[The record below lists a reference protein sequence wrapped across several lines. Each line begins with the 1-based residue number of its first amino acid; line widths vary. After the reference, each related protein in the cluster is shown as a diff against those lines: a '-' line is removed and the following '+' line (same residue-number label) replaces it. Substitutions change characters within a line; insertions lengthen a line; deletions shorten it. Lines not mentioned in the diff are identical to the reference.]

1 MATIGHVHIK
11 VRNLEEATDF
21 YTRFLGLRVTERV
34 GSHYAFLTTGEMHH
48 AVALQC
54 VGPNASL
61 PERHAVGLYH
71 VAFEVADKRAFAEA
85 YRQLTQAGVSVA
97 ATDHRVSWALY
108 LSDPSGNGVEIYCD
122 TRSAPGGAATWQG
135 VDRPLTEAQ
144 IIAALSTVV
153 R

>member
-11 VRNLEEATDF
+11 VRDLEAATDF
-21 YTRFLGLRVTERV
+21 YTRFLGLQITEQVRN
-34 GSHYAFLTTGEMHH
+34 SHVFLTAGKLHH
-48 AVALQC
+48 DLALQY
-54 VGPNASL
+54 VGLNAPL

-71 VAFEVADKRAFAEA
+71 TAFEVADKRAFAET
-85 YRQLTQAGVSVA
+85 YRQLTQAGLPVA
-97 ATDHRVSWALY
+97 ATDHRISWALY

-122 TRSAPGGAATWQG
+122 TRHDPDGAMTWQG

-144 IIAALSTVV
+144 IIAVLDKVI

>member
-11 VRNLEEATDF
+11 VRDLESATDF

-34 GSHYAFLTTGEMHH
+34 GNSHVFLTAGKLHH
-48 AVALQC
+48 DLALQY
-54 VGPNASL
+54 VGPNAPL

-71 VAFEVADKRAFAEA
+71 TAFEVADKRAFAEA
-85 YRQLTQAGVSVA
+85 YRQLTQAGIPVA
-97 ATDHRVSWALY
+97 ATDHRISWALY
-108 LSDPSGNGVEIYCD
+108 LSDPSGNGVEVYCD
-122 TRSAPGGAATWQG
+122 TRHYSGGTTIWQG

-144 IIAALSTVV
+144 IITTLDTAT